1 MSDVQPIALAPAA
14 RAARQRRRIL
24 MGIAE
29 HAVAI
34 VLAIAFLAPFAIIF
48 LTAFM
53 TQAQSGTGAL
63 WPHPW
68 VWTNFRD
75 VFHAMPFGRNFANSV
90 IYAVLACAGVII
102 SSTPVA
108 YALSRLRWRAREWVF
123 IVVLA
128 TMMVPAQVT
137 SLPLFVMYAKLGLV
151 GTLAPLIVPCFFG
164 DAYSIFLLRQFFLT
178 IPQEL
183 TEAARI
189 DGANEWQIMM
199 RVIVP
204 IGKPGIAAIGLF
216 SFLWAWNDFYNPLLY
231 TGNTSN
237 TQTLAVALSRM
248 ATSQHQQ
255 AFQMQMAAALMFAIP
270 VIVIFFFAQKAFVE
284 GISITGVKG

>member
-1 MSDVQPIALAPAA
+1 MSDTQPLAPAA
-14 RAARQRRRIL
+14 RAARQRRLIL
-24 MGIAE
+24 MTIAE
-29 HAVAI
+29 HSVAI

-75 VFHAMPFGRNFANSV
+75 VFQAMPFARNFANSV
-90 IYAVLACAGVII
+90 IYAVLACTGVIL
-102 SSTPVA
+102 SSVPVA

-137 SLPLFVMYAKLGLV
+137 SLPLFVMYAKFGLV

-231 TGNTSN
+231 TGNTTN

-270 VIVIFFFAQKAFVE
+270 VIIIFFFAQKAFVE

>member
-1 MSDVQPIALAPAA
+1 MSTTLEQSVEYQQH
-14 RAARQRRRIL
+14 RHHGRRIL
-24 MGIAE
+24 TGIAE

-34 VLAIAFLAPFAIIF
+34 ALAVAFLAPFCIIF

-53 TQAQSGTGAL
+53 TQVQAGTGDL
-63 WPHPW
+63 WPKPW
-68 VWTNFRD
+68 VWTNFGD
-75 VFHAMPFGRNFANSV
+75 VLSVMPFWRDFANTV
-90 IYAVLACAGVII
+90 LYAACACIGVVL

-108 YALSRLRWRAREWVF
+108 YALSRIRWKGREWVF

-128 TMMVPAQVT
+128 TMMIPVQVT
-137 SLPLFVMYAKLGLV
+137 SLPLYVLYAKIGWL

-183 TEAARI
+183 AEAARI
-189 DGANEWQIMM
+189 DGANEFQIMM

-204 IGKPGIAAIGLF
+204 IAKPGIAAIGLF

-231 TGNTSN
+231 TGNSN
-237 TQTLAVALSRM
+237 KIQTLAVGLSQL
-248 ATSQHQQ
+248 AKSSHEQ
-255 AFQMQMAAALMFAIP
+255 AAQLQMAAALMFAIP
-270 VIVIFFFAQKAFVE
+270 VIVMFFFAQKAFVE

>member
-1 MSDVQPIALAPAA
+1 MSTSAGLSSSVV
-14 RAARQRRRIL
+14 RANNRRHRIL
-24 MGIAE
+24 VGIAE
-29 HAVAI
+29 HSVAI
-34 VLAIAFLAPFAIIF
+34 VLAVAFLAPFAIIF

-53 TQAQSGTGAL
+53 SQVQAGTGSL

-68 VWTNFRD
+68 VFTNFRD
-75 VFHAMPFGRNFANSV
+75 VFAAMPFWRDFANTV
-90 IYAVLACAGVII
+90 LYAVLACCGVVL

-108 YALSRLRWRAREWVF
+108 YALSRLRWRGREWVF

-128 TMMVPAQVT
+128 TMMIPAQVT
-137 SLPLFVMYAKLGLV
+137 SLPLYVMYAKIGWV
-151 GTLAPLIVPCFFG
+151 GTLAPLIVPTFFG

-189 DGANEWQIMM
+189 DGANEFRIMM
-199 RVIVP
+199 RVIIP
-204 IGKPGIAAIGLF
+204 IAKPGIAAIGLF

-231 TGNTSN
+231 TGNSN
-237 TQTLAVALSRM
+237 NNQTLAVGLSQL
-248 ATSQHQQ
+248 AKSAHEQSQ
-255 AFQMQMAAALMFAIP
+255 QMQMAAALMFAIP
-270 VIVIFFFAQKAFVE
+270 VIIIFFFAQKAFVE

>member
-1 MSDVQPIALAPAA
+1 MSATEVTLPVERSAHRNRHILATVAEHSVAIALS
-14 RAARQRRRIL
+14 
-24 MGIAE
+24 
-29 HAVAI
+29 V
-34 VLAIAFLAPFAIIF
+34 AFLAPFCIIV

-53 TQAQSGTGAL
+53 TQAQAGTGTL

-68 VWTNFRD
+68 VFTNFRD
-75 VFHAMPFGRNFANSV
+75 VFAAMPFLRNFGNTV
-90 IYAVLACAGVII
+90 LYAVLACIGVVL

-108 YALSRLRWRAREWVF
+108 YALSRLRWRGREWVF

-137 SLPLFVMYAKLGLV
+137 SLPLYVMYSHLGWI
-151 GTLAPLIVPCFFG
+151 GTLAPLIVPTFFG

-178 IPQEL
+178 IPHEL

-189 DGANEWQIMM
+189 DGANEFQIMM

-204 IGKPGIAAIGLF
+204 IAKPGIAAIGLF
-216 SFLWAWNDFYNPLLY
+216 AFLWAWNDFYNPLLY
-231 TGNTSN
+231 TGDNN
-237 TQTLAVALSRM
+237 LNQTLAVALSRM
-248 ATSQHQQ
+248 ATSMHQQ
-255 AFQMQMAAALMFAIP
+255 AYQMQMAAALMFAIP
-270 VIVIFFFAQKAFVE
+270 VIVIFFFAQRAFVE

>member
-1 MSDVQPIALAPAA
+1 MSATEIAVPVARSSRHRRHVLASVAEHSVAIALS
-14 RAARQRRRIL
+14 
-24 MGIAE
+24 
-29 HAVAI
+29 V
-34 VLAIAFLAPFAIIF
+34 AFLAPFCIIV

-53 TQAQSGTGAL
+53 TQAQAGTGSL

-68 VWTNFRD
+68 VFTNFRD
-75 VFHAMPFGRNFANSV
+75 VFTAMPFLRNFGNTVA
-90 IYAVLACAGVII
+90 YAGLACIGVVL

-108 YALSRLRWRAREWVF
+108 YALSRLRWRGREWVF

-137 SLPLFVMYAKLGLV
+137 SLPLYVMYSHLGWI

-178 IPQEL
+178 IPHEL

-189 DGANEWQIMM
+189 DGANEFQIMM

-204 IGKPGIAAIGLF
+204 IAKPGIAAIGLF
-216 SFLWAWNDFYNPLLY
+216 AFLWAWNDFYNPLLY
-231 TGNTSN
+231 TGDNN
-237 TQTLAVALSRM
+237 LNQTLAVALSRM
-248 ATSQHQQ
+248 ATSMHQQ
-255 AFQMQMAAALMFAIP
+255 AYQMQMAAALMFAIP
-270 VIVIFFFAQKAFVE
+270 VIVIFFFAQRAFVE